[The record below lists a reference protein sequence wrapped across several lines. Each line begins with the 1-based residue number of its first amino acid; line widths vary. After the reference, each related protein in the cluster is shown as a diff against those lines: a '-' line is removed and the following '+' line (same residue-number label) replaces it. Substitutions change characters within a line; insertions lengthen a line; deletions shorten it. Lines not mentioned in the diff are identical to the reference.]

1 MLCYF
6 YVFKHFH
13 HLKFDDMKTMQQWLD
28 EYGESHKNATNKL
41 IHFICVPVIFFTVV
55 GLLHGIKLTEPLAF
69 LGGMK
74 LSVSMVLLVLV
85 FIYYVVLS
93 LPISI
98 GMFFYSIACVALS
111 QLIEN
116 AHAAGVFPI
125 SLWLFSLIVFVL
137 AWIGQFYGHEVEG
150 KKPSFL
156 KDLQFLMIGPAWIMS
171 FILNK
176 IGIKY

>member
-1 MLCYF
+1 
-6 YVFKHFH
+6 
-13 HLKFDDMKTMQQWLD
+13 MKTMQQWLD

-41 IHFICVPVIFFTVV
+41 IHFICVPIIFFTVV
-55 GLLHGIKLTEPLAF
+55 GLLHGIKLPFQLPL
-69 LGGMK
+69 LGGIQ
-74 LSVSMVLLVLV
+74 LSLSMVMLVLV

-93 LPISI
+93 VPISI

-111 QLIEN
+111 EYIERLD
-116 AHAAGVFPI
+116 FMP
-125 SLWLFSLIVFVL
+125 LWLFCLIIFVL

-171 FILNK
+171 FILGK
-176 IGIKY
+176 AGIKY